1 MKAPQISL
9 GPKDPGSLARS
20 ATVRINGSRLQ
31 TPDIALDVAY
41 SSPVGPEV
49 LSQAEFKGRTTL
61 FEVHRVLTIDK
72 INECLGE
79 DDRAESARRK
89 LDGEI
94 GSALRRAA
102 DVGGVPVLLLA
113 LTDNNR
119 NPLNDV
125 PDRQVLTFV
134 MDLLWRPENRVIVP
148 PLMGVLPKAPQYD
161 SVIRELSHREQT
173 IQERW
178 VMAAIPSTYRPLTEE
193 IIAKYWKAGA
203 RAFALD
209 MQGRGFSGNSSAV
222 TLVQRVLGQH
232 RRDSGEDFFLHAIN
246 AKEKVGMLS
255 TARTNCLL
263 GSAFGFDSVG
273 LNHIP
278 PKGFA
283 GAGTPAEEI
292 AKIGLFQASDYGYH
306 SVKELRGMKGSG
318 EKPELDTF
326 PFGSESLEKVVRRA
340 DVGHA
345 RLVAKKHNL
354 TKSLRETAQIRWSLS
369 KGRFSEL
376 FESKARVVDDY
387 ELAREVVHDVR
398 RRTITLDS

>member
-1 MKAPQISL
+1 MKAPQISV
-9 GPKDPGSLARS
+9 GPKDPGSLART
-20 ATVRINGSRLQ
+20 ATVRINGSRLE
-31 TPDIALDVAY
+31 TPDLALDVAY
-41 SSPVGPEV
+41 SAPVGPEV

-61 FEVHRVLTIDK
+61 VEVYRTLTIDK
-72 INECLGE
+72 VSECLGE
-79 DDRAESARRK
+79 DDRAEAARRK
-89 LDGEI
+89 LDAEL

-102 DVGGVPVLLLA
+102 DVGGIPLLLLA

-119 NPLNDV
+119 SPLNDV
-125 PDRQVLTFV
+125 PDRRVMTFV
-134 MDLLWRPENRVIVP
+134 MDLLWRPENRIIVP
-148 PLMGVLPKAPQYD
+148 PLMGVLPKAPQYE
-161 SVIRELSHREQT
+161 SVIREIAHREQT

-222 TLVQRVLGQH
+222 TLMQRVLGQH

-246 AKEKVGMLS
+246 AKEKVGMLA

-283 GAGTPAEEI
+283 SAGSPAEEI

-306 SVKELRGMKGSG
+306 SVRELRAMKGSS
-318 EKPELDTF
+318 EKTEFDTY
-326 PFGSESLEKVVRRA
+326 PFSTESLESLVRRA
-340 DVGHA
+340 NPGHA

-354 TKSLRETAQIRWSLS
+354 TKSLREAAQVRTSLS
-369 KGRFSEL
+369 KGRFAEFIVAKS
-376 FESKARVVDDY
+376 RVVDDY

-398 RRTITLDS
+398 RRTITLEQ